1 MNEEYKIHLIEA
13 INSLFEAEQILFT
26 SALNLAWEGELSHLK
41 DAYEV
46 GDIMDFD
53 FNVIKSVKDP
63 NVQKIVALMNP
74 LIEAAQYLKNVN
86 RITDE
91 DLGWEDDD
99 Q

>member
-1 MNEEYKIHLIEA
+1 MTQEYREYLLEA
-13 INSLFEAEQILFT
+13 INSLFEAEQLLFT
-26 SALNLAWEGELSHLK
+26 SSLNLAWEGELAHLK
-41 DAYEV
+41 DAYEE

-63 NVQKIVALMNP
+63 NVQKIVLLMNP

-91 DLGWEDDD
+91 ELGWEDDD